1 MSPQRKARRR
11 RRKIGEAAFPG
22 VAAREAEAPAPR
34 ILRPARREAPASRPA
49 TSASAAPHRREA
61 GLMARL
67 SLTPRSYRRTPGARS
82 PGSGGLA
89 GSLLPAATAS
99 GSGPA
104 AGEHREPGEGGH
116 GLG

>member
-1 MSPQRKARRR
+1 
-11 RRKIGEAAFPG
+11 
-22 VAAREAEAPAPR
+22 
-34 ILRPARREAPASRPA
+34 
-49 TSASAAPHRREA
+49 
-61 GLMARL
+61 MARL